1 MKKVYDIV
9 LNGHNRSPVHLTH
22 RVGRTKERKVSNFKK
37 ENLCFKWTPCWAQL
51 LVQVFLAPFFC
62 TLLVPVNATMVC
74 GEGVSAAVIFC
85 VRSSCFPCE
94 VGQSVTSPEQQ
105 RLLTSYPK
113 LWFRLCSPL
122 KSTARILHSTE
133 LLSVRMTD
141 IWQKVTR
148 VLEEYLG
155 IRLVFKSRLGEAGV
169 TIRNGEYTTYK
180 YKDRLDSLTCCCR
193 NRFTTPRVLSESSKT
208 YPNRE

>member
-51 LVQVFLAPFFC
+51 LVQVFLVLFFC
-62 TLLVPVNATMVC
+62 TLLVPVNATMFC

-105 RLLTSYPK
+105 RLLTSYRSFDFDFAVHWK
-113 LWFRLCSPL
+113 VLRESYSVQNYCRYAWRIYTESYSCFW
-122 KSTARILHSTE
+122 RILRDTV
-133 LLSVRMTD
+133 SVQITTGR
-141 IWQKVTR
+141 
-148 VLEEYLG
+148 
-155 IRLVFKSRLGEAGV
+155 SRCDDTKWRIYYIQLQG
-169 TIRNGEYTTYK
+169 
-180 YKDRLDSLTCCCR
+180 
-193 NRFTTPRVLSESSKT
+193 
-208 YPNRE
+208 